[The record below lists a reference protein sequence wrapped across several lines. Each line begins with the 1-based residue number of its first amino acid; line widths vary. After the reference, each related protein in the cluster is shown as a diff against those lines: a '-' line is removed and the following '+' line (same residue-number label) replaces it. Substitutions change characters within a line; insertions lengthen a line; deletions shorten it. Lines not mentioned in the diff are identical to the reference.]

1 MYKVYR
7 VTNDEK
13 TPLVVAN
20 KNKEFIAEFWNPEAA
35 AYVAKTMKLAIKDN
49 IVPIEVGKYS
59 NPFLV
64 KIAEEPQPVAA
75 RSANIIAVIIV
86 VP

>member
-1 MYKVYR
+1 
-7 VTNDEK
+7 
-13 TPLVVAN
+13 
-20 KNKEFIAEFWNPEAA
+20 
-35 AYVAKTMKLAIKDN
+35 MKLAIKDN
-49 IVPIEVGKYS
+49 IVPIEVGKYY